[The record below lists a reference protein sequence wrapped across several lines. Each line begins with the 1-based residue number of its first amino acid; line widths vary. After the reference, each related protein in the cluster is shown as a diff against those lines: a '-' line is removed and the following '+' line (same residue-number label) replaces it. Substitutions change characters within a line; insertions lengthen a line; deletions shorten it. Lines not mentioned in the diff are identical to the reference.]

1 MASGD
6 SPRYSGGC
14 SEDASLVARVLDGET
29 EMFGQLV
36 RLHQSAVLRYAASLV
51 LDHDVA
57 QDMVQDAFLRAYTR
71 LRECRDRSRF
81 RPWLFQ
87 IVRNRCLDH
96 LKDTRRRHVPLD
108 STEPL
113 ADAADE
119 PAAVVERTRLRMGV
133 EQALRQ
139 LPAAQRE
146 AFLLHYVED
155 LPYEVMSD
163 LLETSVSAL
172 KMRVHRARETLCTAL
187 HEQDV
192 TSPTA
197 VRLSIGRG

>member
-1 MASGD
+1 MKSGD
-6 SPRYSGGC
+6 ASRYPGGC
-14 SEDASLVARVLDGET
+14 SEDAALITRVLDGET
-29 EMFGQLV
+29 ETFGQLV
-36 RLHQSAVLRYAASLV
+36 RLHQSALLRYAASLV

-71 LRECRDRSRF
+71 LQDCRDRSRF

-87 IVRNRCLDH
+87 IVRNRCLDY
-96 LKDTRRRHVPLD
+96 LKDSRRRHVPLD
-108 STEPL
+108 STAPL

-119 PAAVVERTRLRMGV
+119 PVAVVERARLRAGV
-133 EQALRQ
+133 ERALRQ

-146 AFLLHYVED
+146 AFLLHYVEEM
-155 LPYEVMSD
+155 PYEDMSD

-192 TSPTA
+192 TSPAA